1 MLGFVSKSSFEKERK
16 RANASEK
23 KLAEVA
29 FELEQ
34 TKKELS
40 SSKYLRSI
48 ELSEI
53 EKKIS
58 HSKTLLNSLNEEAL
72 KTKNDAD
79 VEAKT
84 LLMKANEVSNEITK
98 LAHTEAENIN
108 SRAKKER
115 DIAILSAE
123 EEVAIAEEK
132 ATKLLQEAEIF
143 SEKLRQEVAGEI
155 EEIKNSA
162 EKERNELMTSV
173 LRRAEETK
181 ENAQKELVKLEG
193 QKDEL
198 LKKIRELE
206 KKLSS
211 SKTAVEHKSIAE
223 AMTPYQY
230 LMNGPVS
237 SKIKAKLEKVK
248 DKQKSLILKGKA
260 YKITSF
266 ISWNNNLAS
275 GKAMQKRHAKFLLIA
290 FNAEVDNL
298 ISNTSAK
305 NFTSNAKK
313 IEKWFDQVNKNGQD
327 SCIMLSRD
335 LLFLRLEE
343 QRYVFEHKYKKEM
356 ELEEQRY
363 MRETLREEAKVK
375 REIEKFVIEREK
387 EEKSYQ
393 KDLKQALLT
402 IETASQEQIDKLTL
416 HIEELKL
423 KLSRATEEKERALS
437 MAQLTRSGYVYI
449 ISNKG
454 SFGQN
459 VYKIGMTRR
468 LEPLDRVRELSGAS
482 VPFYYDVHA
491 LIPSDD
497 APSLEN
503 KLHNKFAAKRVNKVN
518 QRREFFRLSPE
529 DIENALKEFVE
540 EDVNII
546 HDVVSDQYEET
557 LLIEEEMNE

>member
-1 MLGFVSKSSFEKERK
+1 MLGFVSKSSFEKERE

-23 KLAEVA
+23 KLEEVA

-58 HSKTLLNSLNEEAL
+58 HSKALLNSLNEEAL

-132 ATKLLQEAEIF
+132 ATKLLQEAEVF

-181 ENAQKELVKLEG
+181 ESAQKELVKLEG

-327 SCIMLSRD
+327 SCIVLSRD
-335 LLFLRLEE
+335 LLSLRLEE

>member
-1 MLGFVSKSSFEKERK
+1 MLGFVSKSSFEKERE

-327 SCIMLSRD
+327 SCIVLSRD

-402 IETASQEQIDKLTL
+402 IETASPEQIGKVSL

>member
-1 MLGFVSKSSFEKERK
+1 MLGFVSKSSFEKERE

-58 HSKTLLNSLNEEAL
+58 HSKALLNSLNEEAL

-132 ATKLLQEAEIF
+132 ATKLLQEAEVF

-181 ENAQKELVKLEG
+181 ESAQKELVKLEG

-327 SCIMLSRD
+327 SCIVLSRD
-335 LLFLRLEE
+335 LLSLRLEE

-375 REIEKFVIEREK
+375 REIEKFVMEREK

>member
-1 MLGFVSKSSFEKERK
+1 MLGFVSKSSFEKERE
-16 RANASEK
+16 RVNASEK

-58 HSKTLLNSLNEEAL
+58 HSKTFLNSLNEEAL

-98 LAHTEAENIN
+98 LAHTEAENII

-132 ATKLLQEAEIF
+132 ATKLLQEAEVF

-181 ENAQKELVKLEG
+181 ESAQKELVKLEG

-223 AMTPYQY
+223 AMAPYQY

-327 SCIMLSRD
+327 SCIVLSRD
-335 LLFLRLEE
+335 LLSLRLEE

-402 IETASQEQIDKLTL
+402 IETASQEQVDKLTL

>member
-1 MLGFVSKSSFEKERK
+1 MLGFVSKSSFEKERE

-23 KLAEVA
+23 KLAVVA

-58 HSKTLLNSLNEEAL
+58 HSKTLLKSLNEEAL
-72 KTKNDAD
+72 KTKNDAE

-132 ATKLLQEAEIF
+132 ATKLLQEAEVF
-143 SEKLRQEVAGEI
+143 SEKLRQEVASEI

-162 EKERNELMTSV
+162 EKERNELMSSV

-211 SKTAVEHKSIAE
+211 SKTAVDYKSIAE

-327 SCIMLSRD
+327 SCIVLSRD

-363 MRETLREEAKVK
+363 MREALREEAKVK

-387 EEKSYQ
+387 EERSYQ
-393 KDLKQALLT
+393 KDLKQALFT
-402 IETASQEQIDKLTL
+402 IEKASQEQVEKLTR

-497 APSLEN
+497 APSLES

>member
-1 MLGFVSKSSFEKERK
+1 MLGFVSKSSFEKERE

-58 HSKTLLNSLNEEAL
+58 HSKALLNSLNEEAL

-132 ATKLLQEAEIF
+132 ATKLLQEAEVF

-181 ENAQKELVKLEG
+181 ESAQKELVKLEG

-327 SCIMLSRD
+327 SCIVLSRD
-335 LLFLRLEE
+335 LLSLRLEE

>member
-1 MLGFVSKSSFEKERK
+1 MLGFVSKSSFEKERE

-58 HSKTLLNSLNEEAL
+58 HSKALLNSLNEEAL

-84 LLMKANEVSNEITK
+84 HLMKANEVSNEITK

-132 ATKLLQEAEIF
+132 ATKLLQEAEVF

-181 ENAQKELVKLEG
+181 ESAQKELVKLEG

-327 SCIMLSRD
+327 SCIVLSRD
-335 LLFLRLEE
+335 LLSLRLEE

>member
-1 MLGFVSKSSFEKERK
+1 MLGFVSKSSFEKERE

-23 KLAEVA
+23 KLAVVA

-40 SSKYLRSI
+40 SRKYLRSI

-58 HSKTLLNSLNEEAL
+58 HSKTLLNSLNEDAL
-72 KTKNDAD
+72 KIKNDAD

-98 LAHTEAENIN
+98 LAHMEAENIK
-108 SRAKKER
+108 SRAKQER

-132 ATKLLQEAEIF
+132 ATKLLQEAEGF
-143 SEKLRQEVAGEI
+143 SEKLRQEVTGEV
-155 EEIKNSA
+155 EELRNSA
-162 EKERNELMTSV
+162 EKEKNELMNSALKQV
-173 LRRAEETK
+173 EDAK
-181 ENAQKELVKLEG
+181 ENVQKELVQLEG

-198 LKKIRELE
+198 SKKIMELE
-206 KKLSS
+206 KKLSL
-211 SKTAVEHKSIAE
+211 SKTAVEHKTVAE
-223 AMTPYQY
+223 AITPYQY

-327 SCIMLSRD
+327 SFVMLSRD
-335 LLFLRLEE
+335 LLSLRLEE

-402 IETASQEQIDKLTL
+402 IETASQEQIDKLTR

-497 APSLEN
+497 APSLES

-518 QRREFFRLSPE
+518 QRREFFRLSLE

>member
-1 MLGFVSKSSFEKERK
+1 MLGFVSKSSFEKERE

-79 VEAKT
+79 MEAKT
-84 LLMKANEVSNEITK
+84 LLMKANEISNEIIK

-132 ATKLLQEAEIF
+132 ATKLLQEAEVF

-181 ENAQKELVKLEG
+181 ESAQKELVKLEG

-298 ISNTSAK
+298 ISNTSSK

-327 SCIMLSRD
+327 SCIVLSRD
-335 LLFLRLEE
+335 LLSLRLEE

-557 LLIEEEMNE
+557 LLIEEEMND

>member
-1 MLGFVSKSSFEKERK
+1 MLGFVSKSSFEKERE

-84 LLMKANEVSNEITK
+84 LLIKANEVSNEITK

-132 ATKLLQEAEIF
+132 ATKLLQEAEVF

-181 ENAQKELVKLEG
+181 ESAQKELVKLEG

-198 LKKIRELE
+198 LKKIKELE

-327 SCIMLSRD
+327 SCIVLSRD
-335 LLFLRLEE
+335 LLSLRLEE

>member
-540 EDVNII
+540 EEVNII

>member
-1 MLGFVSKSSFEKERK
+1 M
-16 RANASEK
+16 
-23 KLAEVA
+23 
-29 FELEQ
+29 
-34 TKKELS
+34 
-40 SSKYLRSI
+40 
-48 ELSEI
+48 
-53 EKKIS
+53 
-58 HSKTLLNSLNEEAL
+58 
-72 KTKNDAD
+72 
-79 VEAKT
+79 EAKT

-132 ATKLLQEAEIF
+132 ATKLLQEAEVF

-181 ENAQKELVKLEG
+181 ESAQKELVKLEG

-275 GKAMQKRHAKFLLIA
+275 GTAMQKRHAKFLLIA

-327 SCIMLSRD
+327 SCIVLSRD
-335 LLFLRLEE
+335 LLSLRLEE

>member
-1 MLGFVSKSSFEKERK
+1 MLGFVSKSSFEKERE

-29 FELEQ
+29 FELVQ

-98 LAHTEAENIN
+98 LAHTEAENII

-132 ATKLLQEAEIF
+132 ATKLLQEAEVF

-173 LRRAEETK
+173 LRRADETK
-181 ENAQKELVKLEG
+181 ESAQKELVKLEG

-211 SKTAVEHKSIAE
+211 SKTAVEHNSIAE

-313 IEKWFDQVNKNGQD
+313 IEKWFDRVNKNGQD
-327 SCIMLSRD
+327 SCIVLSRD
-335 LLFLRLEE
+335 LLSLRLEE

>member
-1 MLGFVSKSSFEKERK
+1 MLGFVSKSSFEKERE

-58 HSKTLLNSLNEEAL
+58 HSKALLNSLNEEAL

-132 ATKLLQEAEIF
+132 ATKLLQEAEVF

-327 SCIMLSRD
+327 SCIVLSRD
-335 LLFLRLEE
+335 LLSLRLEE

-423 KLSRATEEKERALS
+423 KLSRVTEEKERALS